1 MLDITENSP
10 EAQPRESYLAL
21 LHARAMLSA
30 RDDFA
35 AYVRLMA
42 PSIVPDFKWGRHID
56 IICRELQRCMD
67 EGGQRIMI
75 FLPPRSSKS
84 LISSRLFPSWYMGR
98 QPAHEILTISHNE
111 QLSSDFGRS
120 VRDLV
125 AHPVFEEV
133 FEGVRLRKDAKAA
146 GKWKTNKGGSYF
158 AAGVNSQIAGR
169 GAHVAIIDDAM
180 SEADA
185 FSDAGRAYIKN
196 WYPSGLRTRLMP
208 GGSIVIINT
217 RYHDDDLCGWLLR
230 NQKAEDNPDTT
241 PWKVIKIPAW
251 VDEESSELL
260 GLPVGSSYFP
270 EWKTDELL
278 RQDEAE
284 IRSNNG
290 AKYWQS
296 LYMQNPT
303 PDEGGIIKMGYLSPW
318 TDPEP
323 PNCEFILQTMDT
335 AFSTKS
341 TADESVLQTWGIF
354 HRATTDSAGV
364 ERVVANLILL
374 GNEHGRWEYP
384 ELRSL
389 AQAEYDHHRPDLVLI
404 EKKAS
409 GQSLIQDLRRAGL
422 PIMEYMPDRDKVARV
437 NASTPFM
444 ESGRIWI
451 PSGRNWADDL
461 LNQALRFPGGRHDD
475 MVDAMTMAI
484 LYVRDSWRIEH
495 PDDPELDDEPVRRQ
509 KTRGSYWVLP
519 GRRI

>member
-1 MLDITENSP
+1 MSVVEAIP
-10 EAQPRESYLAL
+10 EEGRAEVL
-21 LHARAMLSA
+21 LSLMKARASQSA
-30 RDDFA
+30 HNDFA
-35 AYVRLMA
+35 SYVKMMA
-42 PSIVPDFKWGRHID
+42 PLIVPDFKWGRHID
-56 IICRELQRCMD
+56 VMCRELQRCVD
-67 EGGQRIMI
+67 QGGQRLMI

-98 QPAHEILTISHNE
+98 NPVHEILTISHNE

-125 AHPVFEEV
+125 ATEEFEEV

-158 AAGVNSQIAGR
+158 SAGVHSQIAGR

-180 SEADA
+180 SEEDA
-185 FSDAGRAYIKN
+185 FSDSGREYVKN

-230 NQKAEDNPDTT
+230 NQGNEEVETK

-251 VDEESSELL
+251 VDEECSELL
-260 GLPVGSSYFP
+260 GLPIGSSYFP
-270 EWKTDELL
+270 EWKSDELL

-303 PDEGGIIKMGYLSPW
+303 PDDGGIIKMGYLKPW

-323 PNCEFILQTMDT
+323 PDCEFIIQTLDT
-335 AFSTKS
+335 AFSTRQ
-341 TADESVLQTWGIF
+341 TADESVIQTWGIF
-354 HRATTDSAGV
+354 HQKQSDSSGT
-364 ERVVANLILL
+364 EHIVANLILL

-384 ELRSL
+384 ELRAL
-389 AQAEYDHHRPDLVLI
+389 AQEEYDHHRPDLMVI

-422 PIMEYMPDRDKVARV
+422 PIMEYSPDRDKVSRV

-451 PSGRNWADDL
+451 PADKPWADDL
-461 LNQALRFPGGRHDD
+461 LSQALRFPGGKHDD
-475 MVDAMTMAI
+475 MVDAMTMAV

-495 PDDPELDDEPVRRQ
+495 PDDPEWEDDAP
-509 KTRGSYWVLP
+509 KKKRGGYWVLP
-519 GRRI
+519 GSGV

>member
-1 MLDITENSP
+1 MQLSSSQSST
-10 EAQPRESYLAL
+10 EAQRPEVLLAL
-21 LHARAMLSA
+21 MKARASQA
-30 RDDFA
+30 AHNDFA
-35 AYVRLMA
+35 SYVKMMA
-42 PSIVPDFKWGRHID
+42 PLIVPDFKWGRHID
-56 IICRELQRCMD
+56 IICRELQRCVD
-67 EGGQRIMI
+67 QGGQRIMV

-98 QPAHEILTISHNE
+98 NPAHEILTISHNE

-125 AHPVFEEV
+125 ATAEFEEV
-133 FEGVRLRKDAKAA
+133 FDGVRLRKDAKAA

-158 AAGVNSQIAGR
+158 SAGVHSQIAGR

-180 SEADA
+180 SEEDA
-185 FSDAGRAYIKN
+185 FSDSGREYIKN

-230 NQKAEDNPDTT
+230 NQGNEEVETQK
-241 PWKVIKIPAW
+241 WKVIKIPAW
-251 VDEESSELL
+251 VDDEASNLL

-303 PDEGGIIKMGYLSPW
+303 PDDGGIIKMGYLQPW
-318 TDPEP
+318 KDSDPP
-323 PNCEFILQTMDT
+323 ACEFVVQTLDT
-335 AFSTKS
+335 AFSTRQ
-341 TADESVLQTWGIF
+341 TADESVIQTWGIF
-354 HRATTDSAGV
+354 HQKQSDSAGT
-364 ERVVANLILL
+364 EHTVANLILL

-384 ELRSL
+384 ELRAL
-389 AQAEYDHHRPDLVLI
+389 AQEEYDHHRPDLMIV

-422 PIMEYMPDRDKVARV
+422 PIMEYNPDRDKVSRV
-437 NASTPFM
+437 NAITPLM
-444 ESGRIWI
+444 ESGRVWI
-451 PSGRNWADDL
+451 PSDRQWADDL
-461 LNQALRFPGGRHDD
+461 LNQALRFPGGKHDD
-475 MVDAMTMAI
+475 MVDAMAMAI
-484 LYVRDSWRIEH
+484 LYVKDSWRVEH
-495 PDDPELDDEPVRRQ
+495 PDDPEWEDEAPRRR
-509 KTRGSYWVLP
+509 RGGYWVLP
-519 GRRI
+519 

>member
-1 MLDITENSP
+1 MSNEV
-10 EAQPRESYLAL
+10 AL
-21 LHARAMLSA
+21 LGQQTTPDVAHVALQLLKARAVQASH
-30 RDDFA
+30 DDFA
-35 AYVRLMA
+35 SYVRLMA
-42 PSIVPDFKWGRHID
+42 PLIVPDFRWGRHID
-56 IICRELQRCMD
+56 IMCRELQRCVD
-67 EGGQRIMI
+67 HGGQRLMI

-98 QPAHEILTISHNE
+98 NPVHEILTISHNE

-125 AHPVFEEV
+125 ATAEFGEV

-158 AAGVNSQIAGR
+158 SAGVHSQIAGR

-180 SEADA
+180 SEEDA
-185 FSDAGRAYIKN
+185 FSDSGRAYIKN

-217 RYHDDDLCGWLLR
+217 RYHDDDLCGWLLK
-230 NQKAEDNPDTT
+230 NQGSEEVETI

-251 VDEESSELL
+251 VDEDCSEML

-270 EWKTDELL
+270 EWRSDELL

-284 IRSNNG
+284 IKSNNG
-290 AKYWQS
+290 SKYWQA

-303 PDEGGIIKMGYLSPW
+303 PDEGGIIKMGYLKPW
-318 TDPEP
+318 DESDPP
-323 PNCEFILQTMDT
+323 ACEFVLQTMDT
-335 AFSTKS
+335 AFSVKAS
-341 TADESVLQTWGIF
+341 ADESVMQTWGIF
-354 HRATTDSAGV
+354 HTKQEDSAGT
-364 ERVVANLILL
+364 EHAVANLILL

-384 ELRSL
+384 ELRRL
-389 AQAEYDHHRPDLVLI
+389 AQEEYDHHRPDLVLI

-422 PIMEYMPDRDKVARV
+422 PIMEYMPDRDKVSRV

-444 ESGRIWI
+444 ESGRVWI
-451 PSGRNWADDL
+451 PRKEWGDDL
-461 LNQALRFPGGRHDD
+461 INQALRFPAGRHDD

-484 LYVRDSWRIEH
+484 LYVRDSWRITH
-495 PDDPELDDEPVRRQ
+495 PDDPEDEEP
-509 KTRGSYWVLP
+509 KKNRGRGGYWVLP
-519 GRRI
+519 ARRV